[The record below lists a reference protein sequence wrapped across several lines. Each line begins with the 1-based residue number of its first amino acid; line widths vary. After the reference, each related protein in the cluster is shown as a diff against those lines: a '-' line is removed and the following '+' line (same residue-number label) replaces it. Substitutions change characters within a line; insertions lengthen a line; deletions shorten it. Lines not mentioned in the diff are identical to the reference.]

1 MIYYLEKG
9 ISIAFNMTSFGRGDI
24 ILLIWCFVVGGIIIN
39 VLYGIAKIIANS
51 CSPKKTIKTQVVY
64 KNIVETTQYNN
75 NMPTGTSYE
84 YYITFESETQKQFKM
99 EVLRKIY
106 DSILMGDVGILV
118 RKGSRFIAFHCLDT
132 KGEQQISI

>member
-1 MIYYLEKG
+1 M
-9 ISIAFNMTSFGRGDI
+9 
-24 ILLIWCFVVGGIIIN
+24 
-39 VLYGIAKIIANS
+39 LYGIAKIIANS

-99 EVLRKIY
+99 EVPRKIY
-106 DSILMGDVGILV
+106 DSILMGDVGQ
-118 RKGSRFIAFHCLDT
+118 KGL
-132 KGEQQISI
+132 SIYCVSLFRHKRRTTN